1 MAGAKVPLT
10 FRIFKG
16 DQLLREERLSLSVIK
31 LGKVP
36 SAHLKLD
43 DETVSRMH
51 AIIEVNGPGDVS
63 IIDLGST
70 KGTFVNGQ
78 KVNKAK
84 LQSGDTIVV
93 GETRIELT
101 ISAGEEDEVTRVNQG
116 AVPPA
121 DVIASTP
128 RPTTPAP
135 GFAQTMQ
142 APAAPAPI
150 AAPPRPAAPAAS
162 PPPAAAAPPSFAA
175 PPVAAQSFSA
185 TPPAPMSFSSPGTG
199 PTLRPPPGLPGGAQ
213 IYGTAMAPPI
223 GFQQSM
229 AESADD
235 VTGAR
240 AVEVA
245 AMLGDSVVGVKHCMD
260 PRGGRISAVT
270 WLFLALGIMSLV
282 TSVVAF
288 AVSVNNAA
296 YNKARYDFETTG
308 MINFESLS
316 SPEKELVVKREVRSF
331 RPTVQDIKDHD
342 TNRDGEISASELPAA
357 LEGKRVQHPTW
368 VLRPGYAVRPKMLPV
383 ALDWMAFGGLAFS
396 IFAFTYMLARAR
408 AEKKSP
414 YYRIG
419 TAPGVEFA
427 TDGAPEPAFP
437 MIQPRGDDFAF
448 NFGRG
453 MDGEMIV
460 GGQSTSLA
468 ELAAQGR
475 TSISPIPPN
484 AKIRVRAGKTTFL
497 VSAVPQPR
505 RAVGAMF
512 ASVESRVL
520 AYFGGSLAAH
530 LIFLF
535 IVKQAYIDTS
545 GVNVDLALNED
556 GNLRSNTASQD
567 DPPPPEEEDK
577 PDDGEEESGGT
588 GTAMALEEGKMGKKD
603 SDRAEGQ
610 YKMQKSQED
619 PVLARQQAIEQARTA
634 GILGSTALQQGGAF
648 ASLTGTGDIS
658 SGFDDT
664 NIYGGLLGNE
674 AGEMNGGFGFGRSGF
689 GPGGGGTGWGTIGTG
704 RYGTIGHG
712 SGTGSGYGVGGGRGG
727 MRGRSSAV
735 PTVSIGQPNA
745 QGDLDKAIIRRYIK
759 RNIQKIQYCYEKEL
773 LAKSN
778 LAGTVSTQFFITP
791 NGNVAS
797 STGSGVDP
805 EVANCVANVI
815 RGIEFPKPKGGGGVQ
830 VNYPFTF
837 RPAGS

>member
-93 GETRIELT
+93 GETRIELA
-101 ISAGEEDEVTRVNQG
+101 IGVSEEEDITRVNQG
-116 AVPPA
+116 AVAPGPVEA
-121 DVIASTP
+121 P
-128 RPTTPAP
+128 RPAAP
-135 GFAQTMQ
+135 SPLAQTMQ
-142 APAAPAPI
+142 AP
-150 AAPPRPAAPAAS
+150 
-162 PPPAAAAPPSFAA
+162 
-175 PPVAAQSFSA
+175 
-185 TPPAPMSFSSPGTG
+185 PPAPARPPAFASQPPAPASAIAPQPSTGPVGAFAQTQSMGSGASTMTGAGTG
-199 PTLRPPPGLPGGAQ
+199 PAPSLRPPPGMISNAAPM
-213 IYGTAMAPPI
+213 YGTAMAAPT
-223 GFQQSM
+223 GFQQSF

-235 VTGAR
+235 MSGAR

-245 AMLGDSVVGVKHCMD
+245 AMLGDSVVSVKHCMN
-260 PRGGRISAVT
+260 PRGGKVTPVT

-282 TSVVAF
+282 VAAIAF
-288 AVSVNNAA
+288 FVSVDNAA
-296 YNKARYDFETTG
+296 YNKGKYEYETTCKIG
-308 MINFESLS
+308 DKLQPNCT
-316 SPEKELVVKREVRSF
+316 P
-331 RPTVQDIKDHD
+331 
-342 TNRDGEISASELPAA
+342 
-357 LEGKRVQHPTW
+357 
-368 VLRPGYAVRPKMLPV
+368 RPGYAVRPKVLSQGFDV
-383 ALDWMAFGGLAFS
+383 LAFGGLGFS
-396 IFAFTYMLARAR
+396 IFAFTFMLVRYR
-408 AEKKSP
+408 QEKQSP
-414 YYRIG
+414 QYRIG

-427 TDGAPEPAFP
+427 TEGAPGSDFP
-437 MIQPRGDDFAF
+437 LVQPRGDDFAF
-448 NFGRG
+448 NFAPG
-453 MDGEMIV
+453 MEGEMVV

-468 ELAAQGR
+468 ELAASGR
-475 TSISPIPPN
+475 TTIFPIPPN

-505 RAVGAMF
+505 RAIGALF
-512 ASVESRVL
+512 AAVESRLLV
-520 AYFGGSLAAH
+520 YFGGSLAAH

-535 IVKQAYIDTS
+535 IVKRAFVPDSGISVEMASMEDT
-545 GVNVDLALNED
+545 NA
-556 GNLRSNTASQD
+556 RSANASQD

-603 SDRAEGQ
+603 STRAEGQ
-610 YKMQKSQED
+610 FKMEKTSSD
-619 PVLARQQAIEQARTA
+619 PQLARQQAIEQARTA
-634 GILGSTALQQGGAF
+634 GILGSTALLQGGSF

-658 SGFDDT
+658 SGFDDS

-674 AGEMNGGFGFGRSGF
+674 AGEMNGGFGYGRSGF

-712 SGTGSGYGVGGGRGG
+712 SGIGSGYGVGGGRGG

-759 RNIQKIQYCYEKEL
+759 RNISKIQYCYEKEL

-778 LAGTVSTQFFITP
+778 LSGTVQTQFFITP
-791 NGNVAS
+791 NGNVAQ
-797 STGSGVDP
+797 STGSGVDT

>member
-93 GETRIELT
+93 GETRIELAFG
-101 ISAGEEDEVTRVNQG
+101 AGEEEEVATSVSTP
-116 AVPPA
+116 AAPPA
-121 DVIASTP
+121 PEVMASAP
-128 RPTTPAP
+128 RPP
-135 GFAQTMQ
+135 M
-142 APAAPAPI
+142 PAAPAPM
-150 AAPPRPAAPAAS
+150 ASAPPAPPRAAAQPAPA
-162 PPPAAAAPPSFAA
+162 FA
-175 PPVAAQSFSA
+175 
-185 TPPAPMSFSSPGTG
+185 PPAPAFAP
-199 PTLRPPPGLPGGAQ
+199 PPPQQFAPAPQAPAVRPPPGMAGGGAIGGQ
-213 IYGTAMAPPI
+213 GPAIYGTATASVA
-223 GFQQSM
+223 GFQQAM
-229 AESADD
+229 ASEADD
-235 VTGAR
+235 LGGAR

-260 PRGGRISAVT
+260 PRGGKVTPTTYAMFAIAAAMLLMSAISFYLAVD
-270 WLFLALGIMSLV
+270 
-282 TSVVAF
+282 
-288 AVSVNNAA
+288 NAA
-296 YNKARYDFETTG
+296 YNKGHYDYVTQ
-308 MINFESLS
+308 
-316 SPEKELVVKREVRSF
+316 
-331 RPTVQDIKDHD
+331 VQK
-342 TNRDGEISASELPAA
+342 
-357 LEGKRVQHPTW
+357 K
-368 VLRPGYAVRPKMLPV
+368 PGFSVRPRQLPM
-383 ALDWMAFGGLAFS
+383 AYDWMMLGGLFVGIGLA
-396 IFAFTYMLARAR
+396 TYGLSRMRN
-408 AEKKSP
+408 EKKSP
-414 YYRIG
+414 FFRIG

-427 TDGAPEPAFP
+427 TEGAPAPDFALVSP
-437 MIQPRGDDFAF
+437 HGDDFAF
-448 NFGRG
+448 NFAAG
-453 MDGEMIV
+453 MEGEMVV

-468 ELAAQGR
+468 ELASQGR
-475 TSISPIPPN
+475 TTISPIPSG

-505 RAVGAMF
+505 RHAMPLF
-512 ASVESRVL
+512 AALESRVM
-520 AYFGGSLAAH
+520 AYFAGSLAVH
-530 LIFLF
+530 LGFWLVLEQIPVEDSGANIDL
-535 IVKQAYIDTS
+535 ASLEDTS
-545 GVNVDLALNED
+545 TRTN
-556 GNLRSNTASQD
+556 SASQD

-610 YKMQKSQED
+610 YQMKKEQAD
-619 PVLARQQAIEQARTA
+619 PQLARQQAIEQARNA
-634 GILGSTALQQGGAF
+634 GILGSTALTQGGAF

-658 SGFDDT
+658 SGFDDG

-727 MRGRSSAV
+727 MRGRSAAV

-773 LAKSN
+773 LAKPG
-778 LAGTVSTQFFITP
+778 LAGTVMTQFFITP

-797 STGSGVDP
+797 SSGSGVDGN
-805 EVANCVANVI
+805 VASCVAGVI
-815 RGIEFPKPKGGGGVQ
+815 KAIEFPKPKGGGGVQ

-837 RPAGS
+837 RPAG

>member
-16 DQLLREERLSLSVIK
+16 DQLVREERLSLSVIK

-84 LQSGDTIVV
+84 LQSGDTIMV
-93 GETRIELT
+93 GETRIELA
-101 ISAGEEDEVTRVNQG
+101 IGASEDEDPTRVNQ
-116 AVPPA
+116 AAAPPAPA
-121 DVIASTP
+121 DVMASAP
-128 RPTTPAP
+128 RPPAP
-135 GFAQTMQ
+135 TMQ
-142 APAAPAPI
+142 APAPPAPR
-150 AAPPRPAAPAAS
+150 PPAFS
-162 PPPAAAAPPSFAA
+162 SQPPAAAPPQVTP
-175 PPVAAQSFSA
+175 PPVTSGTSPMGAFAQTQTA
-185 TPPAPMSFSSPGTG
+185 TPPAPAGFPGGGTG
-199 PTLRPPPGLPGGAQ
+199 PAPTLRPPPGMAGGPGL
-213 IYGTAMAPPI
+213 YGTGTAAAAPT
-223 GFQQSM
+223 GFQQGF
-229 AESADD
+229 AEMVDD
-235 VTGAR
+235 VSGAR

-245 AMLGDSVVGVKHCMD
+245 AMLGDSVVGVKHCMN
-260 PRGGRISAVT
+260 PRGGHITPVT
-270 WLFLALGIMSLV
+270 WSFLALGIVAMV
-282 TSVVAF
+282 TSIIAF
-288 AVSVNNAA
+288 VVSVNNAA
-296 YNKARYDFETTG
+296 YNKARRDYETTCLIDYDALPG
-308 MINFESLS
+308 DSQAMVQKTDPDGAAKRGRVKDPKC
-316 SPEKELVVKREVRSF
+316 SPK
-331 RPTVQDIKDHD
+331 
-342 TNRDGEISASELPAA
+342 
-357 LEGKRVQHPTW
+357 
-368 VLRPGYAVRPKMLPV
+368 PGYAVRPRQQTIL
-383 ALDWMAFGGLAFS
+383 LDFMAFGGLASAIVF
-396 IFAFTYMLARAR
+396 FTLMLARAR
-408 AEKKSP
+408 SEKQSP
-414 YYRIG
+414 FFRIG
-419 TAPGVEFA
+419 SAPGVEFA
-427 TDGAPEPAFP
+427 TEGTPGPDFP
-437 MIQPRGDDFAF
+437 LVQPRGDDFAF
-448 NFGRG
+448 NFAPG
-453 MDGEMIV
+453 MEGEMVV

-468 ELAAQGR
+468 ELAQQGR
-475 TSISPIPPN
+475 TTIFPIPPN
-484 AKIRVRAGKTTFL
+484 AKIRVRAGQTTFL

-505 RAVGAMF
+505 RAVSALF
-512 ASVESRVL
+512 ATFESRVL

-535 IVKQAYIDTS
+535 IVRQAYIDDS
-545 GVNVDLALNED
+545 GINVDMASLED
-556 GNLRSNTASQD
+556 TTNRSANASQD
-567 DPPPPEEEDK
+567 DPPPPEEEDQDNN
-577 PDDGEEESGGT
+577 DDDESGGT

-610 YKMQKSQED
+610 YKMQKNQED
-619 PVLARQQAIEQARTA
+619 PQLARQQAIEAARTA
-634 GILGSTALQQGGAF
+634 GILGSTKLTDGGAF

-674 AGEMNGGFGFGRSGF
+674 AGEMNGGFGYGRSGF

-727 MRGRSSAV
+727 MRGRSAAV

-778 LAGTVSTQFFITP
+778 LAGTVQTQFFITP

-805 EVANCVANVI
+805 QVASCVAAVI
-815 RGIEFPKPKGGGGVQ
+815 KGIEFPKPKGGGGVQ